1 MQLMFVSR
9 AADKLRAMQQH
20 ERAAGAAAAD
30 EAHCKAAMLHNAAS
44 PQLPAQIKGAQ
55 DQGTIQGTMGDA
67 AGEGVADKVACRASW
82 GEMRLPYSVRG
93 IGVAEAEA
101 ALELMRHEQELLASE
116 REHLLQAVAV
126 REQALRYLR
135 EGGRGRRRRR
145 GGGGGGGGGGGD
157 IQYHRGTQTRVPA
170 SLRNLHPK
178 CKDSCPFL
186 SVEGFLIFLL
196 SAKRPPPPIF
206 VSRGCHCAAPASC
219 SVRRFFF
226 AQHLPTAA

>member
-9 AADKLRAMQQH
+9 AADKLQAMQQH

-30 EAHCKAAMLHNAAS
+30 DAHCKAAMLHNAAS
-44 PQLPAQIKGAQ
+44 QLPAQSKGVQ

-116 REHLLQAVAV
+116 REHLLQAVTV
-126 REQALRYLR
+126 REQALRYLS
-135 EGGRGRRRRR
+135 EGGGE
-145 GGGGGGGGGGGD
+145 GGKEEGIFNTIEGP
-157 IQYHRGTQTRVPA
+157 RTRAPA
-170 SLRNLHPK
+170 SLKNLHPK
-178 CKDSCPFL
+178 CKDTCPFL
-186 SVEGFLIFLL
+186 SVEGFLISLL
-196 SAKRPPPPIF
+196 SAKRPPAPF
-206 VSRGCHCAAPASC
+206 CFTRLSLRSTSQLQLETFFFFCAAPPNGSL
-219 SVRRFFF
+219 RR
-226 AQHLPTAA
+226 

>member
-9 AADKLRAMQQH
+9 AADKLQAMQQH

-157 IQYHRGTQTRVPA
+157 IQYHRGTRFAQCKAASPPHFCFTR
-170 SLRNLHPK
+170 
-178 CKDSCPFL
+178 L
-186 SVEGFLIFLL
+186 SWRSTCQLQLETFF
-196 SAKRPPPPIF
+196 
-206 VSRGCHCAAPASC
+206 CCAAPPNGSL
-219 SVRRFFF
+219 RRWPRR
-226 AQHLPTAA
+226 LWRCRSKCRCCLGTR